1 MHYGQEIWGKA
12 NLEKERRNNFSE
24 IINFNGTLTLIPKKK
39 LYSLQ

>member
-1 MHYGQEIWGKA
+1 MGQEIWGQA

-24 IINFNGTLTLIPKKK
+24 IMSFNGNLVLIPKKK